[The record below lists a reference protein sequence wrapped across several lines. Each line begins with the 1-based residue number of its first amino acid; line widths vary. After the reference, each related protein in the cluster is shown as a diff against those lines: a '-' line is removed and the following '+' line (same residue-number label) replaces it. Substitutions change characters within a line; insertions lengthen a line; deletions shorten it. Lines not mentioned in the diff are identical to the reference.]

1 MKRPSQTKRLTRYS
15 VVRHRIVVAS
25 LMLGML
31 VLTGQA
37 YKIQILDSTR
47 LQAEGAARQLRNI
60 VVKPARGRILDRNGD
75 VLAVSTP
82 LDAIWAHPAT
92 LFQAREDWPR
102 LAEALDF
109 SPNRLAN
116 ILERAKGREFVYLR
130 RHLPPAEASRI
141 ESLAIPGVSSQREY
155 GRYYPAGP
163 ITSHVLGFTDVDDR
177 GQEGIEKA
185 FDSHLSGV
193 DGQKRVLRDNKGRIV
208 EDIESI
214 RAVHHGRD
222 LQISLDLR
230 IQGSTQK
237 HLADAVGET
246 RAVGASAVMLDVTTG
261 EVLAMANVPDYN
273 PNNRSSSGMEVLRNK
288 SVTDVFEPGST
299 IKPFTLAMALASG
312 HFSTETPISTGPG
325 VYRIG
330 KHQISDIKDYGV
342 LSFSGVLVKS
352 SNVGTV
358 KIALELAPEELY
370 RTLSAVGFGEV
381 SGVELPGEVDGS
393 LVKRE
398 RWRPIEHATL
408 SYGYGLAST
417 QVQLARAYSVL
428 ASGGIL
434 RPVTLRHRSA
444 SVPGQRVLSKPTV
457 QQINMLLEKVV
468 SAEGTA
474 KKAAV
479 PAYRVAGKT
488 GTVHKPSPSG
498 GYDEDRYQSIF
509 VGFAPVS
516 NPRFVLAVMVD
527 EPQGKYFGGEVAAP
541 VFARIM
547 SDALRFNGIKPDANK
562 ASGITIVAHPV
573 ETEAGA

>member
-1 MKRPSQTKRLTRYS
+1 
-15 VVRHRIVVAS
+15 
-25 LMLGML
+25 
-31 VLTGQA
+31 
-37 YKIQILDSTR
+37 
-47 LQAEGAARQLRNI
+47 RNI
-60 VVKPARGRILDRNGD
+60 VVKPARGRILDRNGN

-141 ESLAIPGVSSQREY
+141 ESLAIPGVTSQREY

-185 FDSHLSGV
+185 FNSHLSGV

-246 RAVGASAVMLDVTTG
+246 RAAGASAVMLDIATG

-342 LSFSGVLVKS
+342 LSFSGVLIKS
-352 SNVGTV
+352 SNVGTA

-370 RTLSAVGFGEV
+370 RTLSAVGFGQV

-393 LVKRE
+393 LVKKE

-434 RPVTLRHRSA
+434 RPVTLRRGSA
-444 SVPGQRVLSKPTV
+444 SVPGQRVLSRATV

-488 GTVHKPSPSG
+488 GTVHKVSSSG
-498 GYDEDRYQSIF
+498 GYEEDRYQSIF
-509 VGFAPVS
+509 VGFAPAS
-516 NPRFVLAVMVD
+516 RPRFVLAVMVD

-547 SDALRFNGIKPDANK
+547 SDALRFNGIKPDANT

-573 ETEAGA
+573 ESEAGA

>member
-25 LMLGML
+25 LMLGMV

-141 ESLAIPGVSSQREY
+141 ESLAIPGVTSQREY

-547 SDALRFNGIKPDANK
+547 SDALRFNGITPDANT

>member
-25 LMLGML
+25 LMLGMV

-246 RAVGASAVMLDVTTG
+246 RAVGASAVMLDVATG

-312 HFSTETPISTGPG
+312 HFSTDTPIPTGPG

-434 RPVTLRHRSA
+434 RQVTLRHRSA

-562 ASGITIVAHPV
+562 ASGITIVANPV

>member
-1 MKRPSQTKRLTRYS
+1 MKRTSQTKRLTRYS

-25 LMLGML
+25 LMVGMI

-246 RAVGASAVMLDVTTG
+246 RAVGASAVMLDVATG

-273 PNNRSSSGMEVLRNK
+273 PNNRSSSGMEILRNK

-312 HFSTETPISTGPG
+312 HFSTETPIPTGPG

-474 KKAAV
+474 NKAAV

-488 GTVHKPSPSG
+488 GTVHKPSSSG

-516 NPRFVLAVMVD
+516 KPRFVLAVMVD

-547 SDALRFNGIKPDANK
+547 SDALRFNGIKPDAST

>member
-15 VVRHRIVVAS
+15 IVRHRIVVAS
-25 LMLGML
+25 LMLGMA

-246 RAVGASAVMLDVTTG
+246 RAVGASAVMLDVATG

-312 HFSTETPISTGPG
+312 HFSTETLIPTGPG

-434 RPVTLRHRSA
+434 RPVTLRRRSA

-547 SDALRFNGIKPDANK
+547 SDALRFNGIKPDANT

>member
-25 LMLGML
+25 LMLGMV

-141 ESLAIPGVSSQREY
+141 ESLAIPGVTSQREY

-163 ITSHVLGFTDVDDR
+163 ITSHVLDFTDVDDR

-330 KHQISDIKDYGV
+330 KHRISDIKDYGV

-547 SDALRFNGIKPDANK
+547 SDALRFNGITPDANT

>member
-1 MKRPSQTKRLTRYS
+1 MKRPSPTKRLTRYS
-15 VVRHRIVVAS
+15 VIRHRIVVVS

-60 VVKPARGRILDRNGD
+60 VVKPARGRILDRNGN

-141 ESLAIPGVSSQREY
+141 ESLAIPGVTSQREY

-185 FDSHLSGV
+185 FNSHLSGV

-246 RAVGASAVMLDVTTG
+246 RAAGASAVMLDIATG

-342 LSFSGVLVKS
+342 LSFSGVLIKS
-352 SNVGTV
+352 SNVGTA

-370 RTLSAVGFGEV
+370 RTLSAVGFGQV

-393 LVKRE
+393 LVKKE

-434 RPVTLRHRSA
+434 RPVTLRRRSA
-444 SVPGQRVLSKPTV
+444 SVPGQRVLSRATV

-488 GTVHKPSPSG
+488 GTVH
-498 GYDEDRYQSIF
+498 
-509 VGFAPVS
+509 
-516 NPRFVLAVMVD
+516 
-527 EPQGKYFGGEVAAP
+527 
-541 VFARIM
+541 
-547 SDALRFNGIKPDANK
+547 
-562 ASGITIVAHPV
+562 
-573 ETEAGA
+573 

>member
-312 HFSTETPISTGPG
+312 HFSTETPIPTGPG

>member
-15 VVRHRIVVAS
+15 IVRHRIVVAS
-25 LMLGML
+25 LMLGMV

-177 GQEGIEKA
+177 GQEGVEKA

-246 RAVGASAVMLDVTTG
+246 RAVGASAVMLDVATG

-312 HFSTETPISTGPG
+312 HFSTETPIPTGPG

-434 RPVTLRHRSA
+434 RPVTLRRRSA

-547 SDALRFNGIKPDANK
+547 SDALRFNGIKPDANT

>member
-1 MKRPSQTKRLTRYS
+1 MKRTSQTKRLTRYS

-25 LMLGML
+25 LMVGMV

-246 RAVGASAVMLDVTTG
+246 RAVGASAVMLDVATG

-312 HFSTETPISTGPG
+312 HFSTETPIPTGPG

-547 SDALRFNGIKPDANK
+547 SDALRFNGIKPDANT
-562 ASGITIVAHPV
+562 ALGITIVAHPV

>member
-25 LMLGML
+25 LMLGMV

-246 RAVGASAVMLDVTTG
+246 RAVGASAVMLDVATG

-434 RPVTLRHRSA
+434 RPVTLRRRSA

-547 SDALRFNGIKPDANK
+547 SDALRFNGITPDANT

>member
-25 LMLGML
+25 LMLGMV

>member
-1 MKRPSQTKRLTRYS
+1 M
-15 VVRHRIVVAS
+15 
-25 LMLGML
+25 
-31 VLTGQA
+31 
-37 YKIQILDSTR
+37 
-47 LQAEGAARQLRNI
+47 
-60 VVKPARGRILDRNGD
+60 
-75 VLAVSTP
+75 
-82 LDAIWAHPAT
+82 
-92 LFQAREDWPR
+92 
-102 LAEALDF
+102 
-109 SPNRLAN
+109 
-116 ILERAKGREFVYLR
+116 
-130 RHLPPAEASRI
+130 
-141 ESLAIPGVSSQREY
+141 
-155 GRYYPAGP
+155 
-163 ITSHVLGFTDVDDR
+163 LGFTDVDDR

-246 RAVGASAVMLDVTTG
+246 RAVGASAVMLDVATG

-273 PNNRSSSGMEVLRNK
+273 PNNRSSSGMEILRNK

-312 HFSTETPISTGPG
+312 HFSTETPIPTGPG

-474 KKAAV
+474 NKAAV

-488 GTVHKPSPSG
+488 GTVHKPSSSG

-516 NPRFVLAVMVD
+516 KPRFVLAVMVD

-547 SDALRFNGIKPDANK
+547 SDALRFNGIKPDAST